1 MADSVASRVGD
12 PTLPGGGCLAL
23 FPLRVTARVEV
34 SVDRITSS
42 LLAGLAGAT
51 ALTAV
56 HQLARRYVPN
66 APRMDVLGK
75 RALNR
80 LSSGQTAALPPEDLE
95 RITLAGDLVANS
107 AFYAL
112 VGAGTARQAWPRGV
126 ALGLAAGAGALL
138 LPERLGLGPA
148 PHSQSGANQIM
159 TVAWYLIGG
168 LAAATALQAL
178 RSHSE

>member
-1 MADSVASRVGD
+1 MDK
-12 PTLPGGGCLAL
+12 L
-23 FPLRVTARVEV
+23 
-34 SVDRITSS
+34 TSS
-42 LLAGLAGAT
+42 LLAGLAGAS

-75 RALNR
+75 RALTR
-80 LSSGQTAALPPEDLE
+80 LSSGQAAALPAQDLE
-95 RITLAGDLVANS
+95 RITLAGDLVGNS

-112 VGAGTARQAWPRGV
+112 VGLGSARQALPLGA

-159 TVAWYLIGG
+159 TVAWYLLGG
-168 LAAATALQAL
+168 LAAACTLQAL
-178 RSHSE
+178 HADRD

>member
-1 MADSVASRVGD
+1 
-12 PTLPGGGCLAL
+12 
-23 FPLRVTARVEV
+23 
-34 SVDRITSS
+34 VDRVSSS

-75 RALNR
+75 RALTR
-80 LSSGQTAALPPEDLE
+80 LSSGRTAALPAADLE
-95 RITLAGDLVANS
+95 RITLAGDLVGNS

-112 VGAGTARQAWPRGV
+112 VGLGTARSAWPRGAV
-126 ALGLAAGAGALL
+126 LGLAAGAGALL

-168 LAAATALQAL
+168 LAAACALQAL
-178 RSHSE
+178 HAETD